1 MKIQSLAD
9 LFIRVKRSFFNSH
22 KTLLTI
28 EYLLFIY
35 VCLFILFIS
44 FHFNPAPYPFLYL
57 LFRRE
62 AERRR
67 QAEIERQLQK
77 QREAEEQRRLAEEK
91 RRAAR

>member
-1 MKIQSLAD
+1 M
-9 LFIRVKRSFFNSH
+9 
-22 KTLLTI
+22 
-28 EYLLFIY
+28 FIY
-35 VCLFILFIS
+35 LFCSLIS
-44 FHFNPAPYPFLYL
+44 FNPAPYPFLYL